1 MTFRQSGGDMA
12 KRWFKI
18 FTHPGYERKVQNG
31 LKTRIQAFG
40 QASSQASGMKDEISR
55 VLIPPVVEEQ
65 LFFPGYVLAEIEC
78 DDQGEISDEAWQLIK
93 DTPKVT
99 KFFGGKKPAPL

>member
-1 MTFRQSGGDMA
+1 MA

-18 FTHPGYERKVQNG
+18 FTYSGYELKVRDS
-31 LKTRIQAFG
+31 LKTSI
-40 QASSQASGMKDEISR
+40 QASGMQDEIKR

-65 LFFPGYVLAEIEC
+65 LFFPGYVLVEIEC
-78 DDQGEISDEAWQLIK
+78 DEQGEISDQAWQLIK

-99 KFFGGKKPAPL
+99 KFVGGGKPTPL

>member
-1 MTFRQSGGDMA
+1 MA
-12 KRWFKI
+12 KRWFTI
-18 FTHPGYERKVQNG
+18 FTRSGYELKVRDS

-40 QASSQASGMKDEISR
+40 MQDEIAR

-65 LFFPGYVLAEIEC
+65 MFFPGYVLVEIEC
-78 DDQGEISDEAWQLIK
+78 DDKGEISDKAWHLIK

-99 KFFGGKKPAPL
+99 SFVGGKKPTPL

>member
-1 MTFRQSGGDMA
+1 MA
-12 KRWFKI
+12 KRWFQI
-18 FTHPGYERKVQNG
+18 FTHSGYERNVQDS

-40 QASSQASGMKDEISR
+40 MTDEITR

-65 LFFPGYVLAEIEC
+65 LFFPGSVMLEIEC
-78 DDQGEISDEAWQLIK
+78 DDQDEISDQAWRLIK

-99 KFFGGKKPAPL
+99 KFVGGKKPSPL